1 MNRFSPR
8 TFGFCLCVLAAIA
21 LVAGPAVAQ
30 KKSPTKVPMQV
41 VRSGPIVLTAVP
53 ETPKEGAA
61 PSAKAALRVQLQP
74 LYESLRTDARFQAFQ
89 KQLEGNMNRPELVDS
104 YLSYLPISPLEY
116 LQIDMQKNH
125 YEVAVPRFMFEW
137 HQRWIELH
145 EADARKMYGD
155 TYVDSVLA
163 GWPIDTGEEADNGL
177 ATRTTIGTN
186 RNVATTF
193 NPAPETYQGEIQVSV
208 NPNNPNQIVAAANTW
223 DTMGGACAGGIQAIF
238 YSSDG
243 GATWGYTC
251 SPGQSAYSGLSCS
264 GTVYGSDPALSWD
277 DNNNVYINHMLIC
290 AVGNNNDVA
299 MVVAKST
306 DGGANWSGQ
315 GVVKNS
321 WGGSTFED
329 KNFFAIDNNSSSP
342 YYGRQYTCWD
352 RDNNEKMAYSSNGG
366 SSWTEVDV
374 PTATSGTYDLGCDL
388 AIEDDGT
395 VHIVFDT
402 LTCGSSCTNERMY
415 ATHST
420 NGGASWSTPVLV
432 RDFSLVAFS
441 NDSTPGVQDN
451 RGIGPFG
458 AVDVDNTGGTC
469 DGTVYAAFGDTS
481 STAATADIYVSRSTN
496 GGSSWSSP
504 VKVNDDATSRTQFH
518 PFLVVD
524 QSNGQVVVA
533 WHDARNDSNNRKVDF
548 YTARSTDCGQTWDT
562 NVQVSSASSEFNN
575 SSISYSD
582 ENTTDNGNANP
593 NQYGEYLGLDAQNC
607 KAYLAWTDTRHFYPG
622 SSSNS
627 QEENVG
633 FSTVDFECGTGP
645 TCGNNTAE
653 TGETCDGTDLNG
665 ASCTDFGF
673 TGGTL
678 ACNSTC
684 DGYDTSGCT
693 TSTGPVCG
701 NGIIETGEDCDS
713 GNLGGATCSSL
724 GFSGGTLSCSSS
736 CTYDTSACT
745 SGGCTTQSLYSND
758 FDSTSGLSD
767 WTRGT
772 FNGSSTNVWR
782 GVQNCSAASSPNIF
796 RFGGNSCSSNYYSNR
811 FIFAEPGN
819 GNGIAV
825 PTGSSDARLTFN
837 HRRQFETNYDGA
849 LVALS
854 LDGSSYTVVPAS
866 AIISGASYNGT
877 VNAACEPSGAAGLP
891 IFTGT
896 QSSFVSTEIDL
907 DAACDLVTGGSGGC
921 AGQSLY
927 IAFTGISDCSVTRDG
942 WFLDDVEITACVP

>member
-1 MNRFSPR
+1 MSKVAPR
-8 TFGFCLCVLAAIA
+8 IFGLCLGLAAVVA
-21 LVAGPAVAQ
+21 LAAGPAAAQ
-30 KKSPTKVPMQV
+30 KAPTKVPMQV
-41 VRSGPIVLTAVP
+41 VRSGPITLTAVP
-53 ETPKEGAA
+53 EARPEGAA
-61 PSAKAALRVQLQP
+61 PSSKATVRVQLKPEYLKLQT
-74 LYESLRTDARFQAFQ
+74 SATFQAFQ
-89 KQLEGNMNRPELVDS
+89 KQLAENMNRPEVVDK
-104 YLSYLPISPLEY
+104 YLAFMPISPLEY
-116 LQIDMQKNH
+116 LQIDMQTRH

-137 HQRWIELH
+137 HKRWIELH
-145 EADARKMYGD
+145 EAQARATYGD
-155 TYVDSVLA
+155 TYVDSIMA
-163 GWPIDTGEEADNGL
+163 GWPIDTSGDADANGL

-186 RNVATTF
+186 RNVASTF
-193 NPAPETYQGEIQVSV
+193 SPAPETFQGEIQVSV

-251 SPGQSAYSGLSCS
+251 APGQSAYSGLSCS

-277 DNNNVYINHMLIC
+277 DSNNVYINHMLIC
-290 AVGNNNDVA
+290 AIGNNNYVA

-306 DGGANWSGQ
+306 NGGATWSGQ

-321 WGGSTFED
+321 WGASTFED

-352 RDNNEKMAYSSNGG
+352 RDNNEKMAYSTNGG

-388 AIEDDGT
+388 AIEKNGT

-402 LTCGSSCTNERMY
+402 LTCGTNCTAERMY

-432 RDFSLVAFS
+432 NNSNLVAFS
-441 NDSTPGVQDN
+441 TDSTPGVQDN

-458 AVDVDNTGGTC
+458 AVDVDNSGGAC
-469 DGTVYAAFGDTS
+469 DGTVYATFGDTS

-496 GGSSWSSP
+496 GGASWSAP
-504 VKVNDDATSRTQFH
+504 VKVNDDSTSRTQFH

-548 YTARSTDCGQTWDT
+548 YTARSTDCGQTFQA
-562 NVQVSSASSEFNN
+562 NVKVSSASSEFNN

-582 ENTTDNGNANP
+582 ENTSDNGNANP

-622 SSSNS
+622 SSTES
-627 QEENVG
+627 QAENVG
-633 FSTVDFECGTGP
+633 FSTVDFECGTGGP
-645 TCGNNTAE
+645 VCGNNTTE

-665 ASCTDFGF
+665 LSCTNFGF

-678 ACNSTC
+678 GCASDCQS
-684 DGYDTSGCT
+684 YDTSGCT
-693 TSTGPVCG
+693 NNTGPVCG
-701 NGIIETGEDCDS
+701 NGVIETGEDCD
-713 GNLGGATCSSL
+713 GTNLGGASCTSL
-724 GFSGGTLSCSSS
+724 GFSGGTLSCSST

-745 SGGCTTQSLYSND
+745 TGTCTTTTLYSNN

-767 WTRGT
+767 WYRGT
-772 FNGSSTNVWR
+772 FDGSSTNVWR
-782 GVQNCSAASSPNIF
+782 GVQSCTAASSPNIF
-796 RFGGNSCSSNYYSNR
+796 RFGGTSCTRNYSSNR

-825 PTGSSDARLTFN
+825 PTGATDTRLTFD
-837 HRRQFETNYDGA
+837 HRRQFETNYDGG

-854 LDGSSYTVVPAS
+854 LNGSNYTVVPA
-866 AIISGASYNGT
+866 ADIISGASYNGT
-877 VNAACEPSGAAGLP
+877 VAAACEPTGSAGLP

-907 DAACDLVTGGSGGC
+907 DAACNLVTGGTGGC
-921 AGQSLY
+921 SGRTLY
-927 IAFTGISDCSVTRDG
+927 IAFTGITDCSVTYDG
-942 WFLDDVEITACVP
+942 WFLDNVTVTACN

>member
-1 MNRFSPR
+1 MSKVSPR
-8 TFGFCLCVLAAIA
+8 TFGLWFGLAAVIA

-30 KKSPTKVPMQV
+30 KAPKKVPMQV
-41 VRSGPIVLTAVP
+41 VRSGPITLTAVHEARP
-53 ETPKEGAA
+53 EGAA
-61 PSAKAALRVQLQP
+61 LSEKAQVRVQLQP
-74 LYESLRTDARFQAFQ
+74 LYESLRTDPKFLDFQ
-89 KQLEGNMNRPELVDS
+89 KQLEGNMDRPEVVDR

-116 LQIDMQKNH
+116 LQIDMRTRH
-125 YEVAVPRFMFEW
+125 YEVSVPRFLFEW
-137 HQRWIELH
+137 HVRWIELH
-145 EADARKMYGD
+145 EADARKTYGD
-155 TYVDSVLA
+155 TYVDSILA
-163 GWPIDTGEEADNGL
+163 GWPVDTSGEEGAL
-177 ATRTTIGTN
+177 AERTTVGTN

-193 NPAPETYQGEIQVSV
+193 SPAPETYQGEIQVAV

-251 SPGQSAYSGLSCS
+251 SPGQSAYSSLSCS
-264 GTVYGSDPALSWD
+264 GTVYGSDPALYWD
-277 DNNNVYINHMLIC
+277 DSNNIYINHMLIC
-290 AVGNNNDVA
+290 AIGSNNYVA
-299 MVVAKST
+299 MVVARST
-306 DGGANWSGQ
+306 NGGATWSGQ

-321 WGGSTFED
+321 WGSSNFED
-329 KNFFAIDNNSSSP
+329 KNFFIIDNNSSSP

-352 RDNNEKMAYSSNGG
+352 RNNNEKMAYSSNNG
-366 SSWTEVDV
+366 STWTEVDV

-388 AIEDDGT
+388 AVEDNGN

-402 LTCGSSCTNERMY
+402 LTCGSTCTNERMY
-415 ATHST
+415 YTRST
-420 NGGASWSTPVLV
+420 NGGVSWSTPVLV
-432 RDFSLVAFS
+432 RDFNLVAFS
-441 NDSTPGVQDN
+441 NDSTPDVQDN

-458 AVDVDNTGGTC
+458 AVDVDNSGGSC
-469 DGTVYAAFGDTS
+469 DGTLYAVFGDTS
-481 STAATADIYVSRSTN
+481 SSAATADIYVSRSTN

-533 WHDARNDSNNRKVDF
+533 WHDARNDSGNDAVDF
-548 YTARSTDCGQTWDT
+548 YTARSTDCGLSFQT
-562 NVQVSSASSEFNN
+562 NIQASAASSEFNN

-582 ENTTDNGNANP
+582 MFTSDNPNANP

-607 KAYLAWTDTRHFYPG
+607 KAYLAWTDTRHYYPSF
-622 SSSNS
+622 SSES

-633 FSTVDFECGTGP
+633 FSVVDFECGTNEP
-645 TCGNNTAE
+645 FCGNDTTE

-665 ASCTDFGF
+665 LTCANFGF
-673 TGGTL
+673 TGGSL

-684 DGYDTSGCT
+684 DAYDTSGCNNN
-693 TSTGPVCG
+693 PVCG
-701 NGIIETGEDCDS
+701 NGVIETGEQCDG
-713 GNLGGATCSSL
+713 GNLGGTSCTDL
-724 GFSGGTLSCSSS
+724 GYTGGTLACAGNCTFDVSGCSNNGS
-736 CTYDTSACT
+736 CTP
-745 SGGCTTQSLYSND
+745 GQVLYSND
-758 FDSTSGLSD
+758 FDSSAGLSD
-767 WTRGT
+767 WTRGS
-772 FNGSSTNVWR
+772 FNGSSVNVWR
-782 GVQNCSAASSPNIF
+782 GIQNCSAASSPNIF
-796 RFGGNSCSSNYYSNR
+796 RFGGTGCTSNYSSNR

-819 GNGIAV
+819 GSGIAV
-825 PTGSSDARLTFN
+825 PSGSSDARLTFN

-877 VNAACEPSGAAGLP
+877 VSAACEPSGSAGLP

-907 DAACDLVTGGSGGC
+907 DAACDAVTGGSSGCGGH
-921 AGQSLY
+921 SLY

-942 WFLDDVEITACVP
+942 WFLDDVEVTACTP